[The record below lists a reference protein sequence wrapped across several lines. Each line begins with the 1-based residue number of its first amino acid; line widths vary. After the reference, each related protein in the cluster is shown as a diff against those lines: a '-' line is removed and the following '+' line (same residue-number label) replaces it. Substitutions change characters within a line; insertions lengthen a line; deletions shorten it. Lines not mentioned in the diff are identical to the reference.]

1 MKIGILIYGLLV
13 LALVSY
19 GQEVVMGKI
28 VDAETKAGI
37 KDVDVSIK
45 GTTIAT
51 KTNVS
56 GYFQLTLDSLRDL
69 IISSPEYDTG
79 YVTLARGLNRFQAS
93 LLKRKPKVSGDDE
106 PTFVIVEEQ
115 PEFPGGMAAL
125 AAYLYKNLKYPK
137 DAERLGIN
145 GKVFVQF
152 IVDKDG
158 TIPPDEIKVVK
169 GLSASCNAEAV
180 RLVSQFPTWK
190 PGYQNHKPV
199 KARFILPI
207 KFGF

>member
-19 GQEVVMGKI
+19 GQEIVTGKI
-28 VDAETKAGI
+28 VDAETTVGI
-37 KDVDVSIK
+37 KDVDVLIK

-69 IISSPEYDTG
+69 IISSPEYDTS
-79 YVTLARGLNRFQAS
+79 YVTVAQGLNRFQAS
-93 LLKRKPKVSGDDE
+93 LMKRKAAIPGDDE
-106 PTFVIVEEQ
+106 RISTVVEEQ

-125 AAYLYKNLKYPK
+125 DKYLHKNLRYPK
-137 DAERLGIN
+137 DAKRLGID

-152 IVDKDG
+152 VVDKDG
-158 TIPPDEIKVVK
+158 TIPPNEIKVVK
-169 GLSASCNAEAV
+169 GLSASCDAEAV
-180 RLVSQFPTWK
+180 RLVTEFPTWK
-190 PGYQNHKPV
+190 PGYQNRKPI
-199 KARFILPI
+199 KAKFVLPI
-207 KFGF
+207 RFGF